1 MKSITI
7 NGSKRESLGKSSTKA
22 LRNAGKVPCVVYGG
36 EKPVHFSS
44 DEISF
49 SKLIYTPNAHTV
61 VISLDGKEEINAVIQ
76 DVQFHPV
83 SEKIL
88 HIDFF
93 QLFENKEINMTIPV
107 KFMGNAPGVRLEG
120 GLLFKNKRKLFVKA
134 LPKNLPDFISVDISK
149 LKLNGKV
156 TIQDLLNDD
165 YNFIHPENMVV
176 CQVKMSRASMS
187 LETEGEDEEGEEG
200 EEGGEGGEGSD
211 ASEKG
216 GEKSDSKDSGGDKS
230 SDSEKKE
237 G

>member
-7 NGSKRESLGKSSTKA
+7 NGSQRESVGKSSTKA

-36 EKPVHFSS
+36 EKPVHFSA

-49 SKLIYTPNAHTV
+49 SKLVYTPNAHTV
-61 VISLDGKEEINAVIQ
+61 NISIEGKEEINAVIQ
-76 DVQFHPV
+76 DIQFHPV

-107 KFMGNAPGVRLEG
+107 KFSGNAPGVRLEG
-120 GLLFKNKRKLFVKA
+120 GLLFKNKRKLYVKA
-134 LPKNLPDFISVDISK
+134 LPKNLPDYISVDISN
-149 LKLNGKV
+149 LNLNDKV
-156 TIQDLLNDD
+156 TIQDLLNDN
-165 YNFIHPENMVV
+165 YSFIHPENMVV

-187 LETEGEDEEGEEG
+187 LTTEDEEEEGEEG
-200 EEGGEGGEGSD
+200 EEEGEGSEGGEKSTD
-211 ASEKG
+211 
-216 GEKSDSKDSGGDKS
+216 KSDSKDSSGDKPAE
-230 SDSEKKE
+230 SDNKE

>member
-7 NGSKRESLGKSSTKA
+7 NGSQRESLGKSSTKA

-36 EKPVHFSS
+36 EKPVHFSA

-49 SKLIYTPNAHTV
+49 SKLVYTPNAHTV
-61 VISLDGKEEINAVIQ
+61 IISLDGKEDINAIIQ
-76 DVQFHPV
+76 DIQFHPV

-107 KFMGNAPGVRLEG
+107 KFSGNAPGVRLEG
-120 GLLFKNKRKLFVKA
+120 GLLFKNKRKLYVKA
-134 LPKNLPDFISVDISK
+134 LPKNLPDFISVDISN
-149 LKLNGKV
+149 LHLNDKV

-165 YNFIHPENMVV
+165 YSFIHPENMVV

-187 LETEGEDEEGEEG
+187 LTTDEEDEEGEEG
-200 EEGGEGGEGSD
+200 EEGAEGAEGAES
-211 ASEKG
+211 A
-216 GEKSDSKDSGGDKS
+216 EKSDDKPAE
-230 SDSEKKE
+230 SENKE
-237 G
+237 E

>member
-7 NGSKRESLGKSSTKA
+7 NGSQRESVGKSSTKA

-61 VISLDGKEEINAVIQ
+61 VISLEGKEEINAVIQ

-83 SEKIL
+83 SDKIL

-107 KFMGNAPGVRLEG
+107 KFSGNAPGVRLEG

-149 LKLNGKV
+149 LNLNDKV
-156 TIQDLLNDD
+156 TVQNLLNDN
-165 YNFIHPENMVV
+165 YSFIHPENMVV
-176 CQVKMSRASMS
+176 CQVKMSRASLS
-187 LETEGEDEEGEEG
+187 LETEEEDEEGEEG
-200 EEGGEGGEGSD
+200 EEGTEGSD
-211 ASEKG
+211 NSEKG
-216 GEKSDSKDSGGDKS
+216 AEKSDSKDSGEDKS

>member
-7 NGSKRESLGKSSTKA
+7 NGSQRESVGKSSTKA

-36 EKPVHFSS
+36 EKPVHFSA

-49 SKLIYTPNAHTV
+49 SKLVYTPNAHTV
-61 VISLDGKEEINAVIQ
+61 NISIEGKEEINAVIQ
-76 DVQFHPV
+76 DIQFHPV

-107 KFMGNAPGVRLEG
+107 KFSGNAPGVRLEG
-120 GLLFKNKRKLFVKA
+120 GLLFKNKRKLYVKA
-134 LPKNLPDFISVDISK
+134 LPKNLPDYISVDISN
-149 LKLNGKV
+149 LNLNDKV
-156 TIQDLLNDD
+156 TIQDLLNDN
-165 YNFIHPENMVV
+165 YSFIHPENMVV

-187 LETEGEDEEGEEG
+187 LTTEDEEEEGEEG
-200 EEGGEGGEGSD
+200 EEDGEGAEGGEKSTD
-211 ASEKG
+211 
-216 GEKSDSKDSGGDKS
+216 KSDSKDSSGDKPAE
-230 SDSEKKE
+230 SDNKE

>member
-7 NGSKRESLGKSSTKA
+7 NGSKRESVGKSSTKA

-36 EKPVHFSS
+36 ERPVHFSA

-76 DVQFHPV
+76 DIQFHPV

-107 KFMGNAPGVRLEG
+107 KFSGNAPGVRLEG
-120 GLLFKNKRKLFVKA
+120 GLLFKNKRKLYVKA
-134 LPKNLPDFISVDISK
+134 LPKNLPDFISVDISN
-149 LKLNGKV
+149 LHLNDKV
-156 TIQDLLNDD
+156 TIQDLLNDN
-165 YNFIHPENMVV
+165 YSFVHPENMVV
-176 CQVKMSRASMS
+176 CQVKMSRASLS
-187 LETEGEDEEGEEG
+187 LSTDVEGEEG
-200 EEGGEGGEGSD
+200 EEVEEGEEG
-211 ASEKG
+211 AEG
-216 GEKSDSKDSGGDKS
+216 AEKSESKDTGDKPAE
-230 SDSEKKE
+230 SDNKE
-237 G
+237 E